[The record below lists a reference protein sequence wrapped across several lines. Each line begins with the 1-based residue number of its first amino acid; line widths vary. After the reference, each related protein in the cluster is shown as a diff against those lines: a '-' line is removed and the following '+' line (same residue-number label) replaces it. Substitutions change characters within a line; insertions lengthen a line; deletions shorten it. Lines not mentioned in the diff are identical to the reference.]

1 VDFTVTVDSAKVA
14 GSAQAGSLM
23 DPVVLVLVLLAAA
36 LHASWNA
43 LVKVGGDPFVRLAV
57 INLVSGLCALPVLL
71 LVALPDAASWPY
83 LFGSVAI
90 HFGYYVALAYGY
102 RFGDL
107 SHVYPIARGVAPPLV
122 AILAWLLAGENPGV
136 LGVAAIVVIS
146 AAVAS
151 LAFGPGWRLG
161 PRAPLW
167 CALATGLAIA
177 GYTICDGQ
185 GGRAAGDVWG
195 YIAWLFVIDA
205 LPFGLIV
212 AVWRRRDLVEQLRGS
227 WRAAVPGGVLAVAA
241 YGLVIWAMSR
251 APMASV
257 SALRETSVIMAA
269 LIGMRLLHEPFG
281 MRRVVAASVVAAG
294 VVLLQVSRTA

>member
-1 VDFTVTVDSAKVA
+1 
-14 GSAQAGSLM
+14 M
-23 DPVVLVLVLLAAA
+23 DPVVVTLVLLAAA
-36 LHASWNA
+36 LHATWNA

-57 INLVSGLCALPVLL
+57 VNLVSGLCALPVLL
-71 LVALPDAASWPY
+71 LVALPAAASWPY
-83 LFGSVAI
+83 LLGSVVI

-102 RFGDL
+102 RSGDL
-107 SHVYPIARGVAPPLV
+107 SHVYPIARGIAPPLV
-122 AILAWLLAGENPGV
+122 AILAWLFAGEDPGV
-136 LGVAAIVVIS
+136 LGAVAILVIS

-151 LAFGPGWRLG
+151 LAFGRGWRLG
-161 PRAPLW
+161 PTAPIW

-185 GGRAAGDVWG
+185 GGRAAGDVMG

-205 LPFGLIV
+205 VPFALIV
-212 AVWRRRDLVEQLRGS
+212 AVWRRRDLVQQLRAG
-227 WRAAVPGGVLAVAA
+227 WRAAVPGGVLAVGA

-269 LIGMRLLHEPFG
+269 LIGVRLLREPFG
-281 MRRVVAASVVAAG
+281 LRRVVAAG
-294 VVLLQVSRTA
+294 VVAVGVVLLQVGRTV